1 MTDCPADIKPFSQ
14 SEDLKNPNIIN
25 INYTNQDFYSLKS
38 RLVDLIRERFGNKGT
53 VLPNT
58 FNDLVESSI
67 AIMLIEN
74 WAFIAD
80 TLSFKI
86 DQIFTELFI
95 DSVTEVENA
104 FRLAK
109 LHGFYPTPPIAAR
122 SKWIAQINNVLST
135 DVSIETPLRIDIPSN
150 GRPTSIEL
158 FAADSEYQ
166 PLFDQP
172 IIIPAGS
179 KFNQSIV
186 GLEGRTTEEEYSG
199 TGQVAQTIALAFSP
213 VIYGS
218 VRVEVDGQ
226 IWDQVEYFTD
236 SQPRREY
243 RIEYNS
249 DYQAFIMFGNNRTGV
264 IPSNGSRIAIT
275 YRVGGGIVG
284 NIVTGSIETN
294 KQVVVDGLD
303 FTVPITYRNH
313 SKGEFGYDGDTIDDI
328 RRKLPKWIKA
338 QDRAVTPED
347 YKTLTD
353 QFVTPYNGQIGKSTA
368 VLRNYGCSGNI
379 IDLYILAKD
388 GNDVLATA
396 TNELKV
402 ALIEE
407 LNAKKMMTDFIC
419 VRDGTIKIVDVAVDV
434 ALDKFHRK
442 FEKEIK
448 ENLVKKVNSFFS
460 TNNWDYGQ
468 TLRDTDLIKEMAD
481 MREIQ
486 SFQITYITE
495 DGESNT
501 VVTPKFNEIVRPD
514 GINISFVYN

>member
-14 SEDLKNPNIIN
+14 SEELKTPNFFN
-25 INYTNQDFYSLKS
+25 INYTNQDFWSLKA
-38 RLVDLIRERFGNKGT
+38 RLVDFIRERFGARGT

-74 WAFIAD
+74 WAFIGD

-86 DQIFTELFI
+86 DQIFNEIFI
-95 DSVTEVENA
+95 DTVTEVENA

-109 LHGFYPTPPIAAR
+109 LIGFTPTPPIAAR
-122 SKWIAQINNVLST
+122 SKWIAQINNVLTT
-135 DVSIETPLRIDIPSN
+135 DISIPTPIRIDIPSAE
-150 GRPTSIEL
+150 RPTSIEL
-158 FAADSEYQ
+158 YAADADYQ
-166 PLFDQP
+166 PLFDEE

-213 VIYGS
+213 VIFDS

-236 SQPRREY
+236 SQARKEY
-243 RIEYNS
+243 RVEYNS
-249 DYQAFIMFGNNRTGV
+249 NYEAFVMFGNNRTGM
-264 IPSNGSRIAIT
+264 IPSNGSRIAVT
-275 YRVGGGIVG
+275 YRVGGGTVG
-284 NIVTGSIETN
+284 NIVTGSIETQ

-328 RRKLPKWIKA
+328 RRKLPRWVRT
-338 QDRAVTPED
+338 QNRAVTGED

-353 QFVTPYNGQIGKSTA
+353 QFATPYNGQIGKSTA
-368 VLRNYGCSGNI
+368 VLRNYGCAGNI
-379 IDLYILAKD
+379 IDLY
-388 GNDVLATA
+388 VLARGDGDTLEEA
-396 TNELKV
+396 SNELKV
-402 ALIEE
+402 DLIEE
-407 LNAKKMMTDFIC
+407 LNTKKMLTDFIC
-419 VRDGTIKIVDVAVDV
+419 VRNGVVKIVDVAIDV
-434 ALDKFHRK
+434 TLDKFHRK

-448 ENLVKKVNSFFS
+448 ENLTKKVNSFFS
-460 TNNWDYGQ
+460 INNWDYGQ

-501 VVTPKFNEIVRPD
+501 VVTPKFNEIIRPD